1 MARARVERWDTH
13 EIELRAS
20 GRYGNPFT
28 DVEVTA
34 TFTHA
39 PSGRTLTVDG
49 FHDGGSTWRVR
60 FMPTETGEWRWETR
74 SADRGLTG
82 RTGVVT
88 CARQKKK
95 YLHGPLRPDGLH
107 FRHVDGT
114 RRYLISTRVSCHFAP
129 SSVWDGVIRFAR
141 EHSLNRIFFMMGGMW
156 GTMHQLYGGTK
167 EKPDF
172 TRYALEKF
180 RKIDAFIDALRKGDI
195 IAGPYFYYFNDGVQ
209 NGMSLE
215 EDRAYVRYGMARF
228 GAYCNVMPCL
238 ANQLESKY
246 TGMGDFGTEYDPRS
260 WDWANEMGRLMKE
273 KAVFG
278 VPVTVHNPLENSLA
292 TKPSFY
298 TILRDWQFPWAEVM
312 LRQMQVGAMGAVDD
326 LRDDLPEQ
334 IRQGGLRGRDDTIS
348 WPNFYNPRA
357 FAHQNRVLTELRRYK
372 VPVINEEPGYE
383 MKGLPGSPRGGGFA
397 VRPRS
402 WNFQNSESL
411 LSTFWSG
418 ACAGAYPMWGHLET
432 YTLGD
437 PLAGM
442 RNSVVPQ
449 YVRVLHDVMTRLPY
463 WEMEPH
469 NEAVSPFDCVIEGK
483 PWRTNFCYAKPG
495 HVYVVFSSYGHLGEM
510 QLPRGRFS
518 VTRINPRTGH
528 RDALG
533 TVKGGSCP
541 FTLPF
546 GEWVLLYQRA

>member
-1 MARARVERWDTH
+1 MATATVERWDTH

-20 GRYGNPFT
+20 GTYRNPFT
-28 DVEVTA
+28 DVELTA
-34 TFTHA
+34 TFTHS
-39 PSGRTLTVDG
+39 PTGRTITVDG
-49 FHDGGSTWRVR
+49 FHDGDAAWRVR
-60 FMPTETGEWRWETR
+60 FMPPEVGEWRYQTR
-74 SADRGLTG
+74 SADGGLGGASGT
-82 RTGVVT
+82 VT
-88 CARQKKK
+88 CVAPKKS

-114 RRYLISTRVSCHFAP
+114 RRYLISTRVSCQFAAP
-129 SSVWDGVIRFAR
+129 SVWDGVIRFAQ
-141 EHSLNRIFFMMGGMW
+141 EHSLNRIFFIMGGVY
-156 GTMHQLYGGTK
+156 GTMHELYAGSK
-167 EKPDF
+167 DKPDF
-172 TRYALEKF
+172 TRYNLERF
-180 RKIDAFIDALRKGDI
+180 RKIDAFIDALRQGDI

-209 NGMSLE
+209 NGMSMT
-215 EDRAYVRYGMARF
+215 EDRAFIRYGMARF

-246 TGMGDFGTEYDPRS
+246 TGMGDAGTAYDPRNYE
-260 WDWANEMGRLMKE
+260 WANEAGRLMKE

-278 VPVTVHNPLENSLA
+278 VPVTVHNPLENFLA

-312 LRQMQVGAMGAVDD
+312 LRQMQIGALGCVDD
-326 LRDDLPEQ
+326 LRDDVPEQ
-334 IRQGGLRGRDDTIS
+334 VHPGGVRGHEGTS

-357 FAHQNRVLTELRRYK
+357 FAHQNRLLTELRRFGI
-372 VPVINEEPGYE
+372 PIINEEPGYE
-383 MKGLPGSPRGGGFA
+383 MKGLPGSLRGGFA
-397 VRPRS
+397 LRPRS

-418 ACAGAYPMWGHLET
+418 ACAGAYGMWGSLET

-437 PLAGM
+437 PLPGM

-449 YVRVLHDVMTRLPY
+449 YVSVMHDVMTRLPY

-469 NEAVSPFDCVIEGK
+469 NEVVSPFDLVIEGK

-495 HVYVVFSSYGHLGEM
+495 EIYLVFSCYGHEGEM
-510 QLPRGRFS
+510 QLPNGHFS
-518 VTRINPRTGH
+518 ITRIDPRTGH
-528 RDALG
+528 QDALG
-533 TVKGGSCP
+533 TVGGGRCP
-541 FTLPF
+541 FKLPY